1 MGPLAQ
7 VSGCPGKCFIC
18 LMMTSFADSPFKIGE
33 RDRLKN
39 ELEHE
44 QRITLEVESWLRDR
58 QAHLNQLV
66 SKNQLLTADQVYK
79 SHVFMAL
86 LEPCY

>member
-1 MGPLAQ
+1 
-7 VSGCPGKCFIC
+7 
-18 LMMTSFADSPFKIGE
+18 MMTFQIGE

-66 SKNQLLTADQVYK
+66 NKI
-79 SHVFMAL
+79 
-86 LEPCY
+86 

>member
-1 MGPLAQ
+1 M
-7 VSGCPGKCFIC
+7 IC
-18 LMMTSFADSPFKIGE
+18 LPNDDVISGPSFQIGE

-66 SKNQLLTADQVYK
+66 NKI
-79 SHVFMAL
+79 
-86 LEPCY
+86 

>member
-1 MGPLAQ
+1 
-7 VSGCPGKCFIC
+7 
-18 LMMTSFADSPFKIGE
+18 MTESDRPSITKRTISPRYNKHVTERRERILYSFQIGE

-58 QAHLNQLV
+58 QAYLNQLV
-66 SKNQLLTADQVYK
+66 ILTQILLFCVIR
-79 SHVFMAL
+79 
-86 LEPCY
+86 

>member
-1 MGPLAQ
+1 MQYVWQ
-7 VSGCPGKCFIC
+7 VS
-18 LMMTSFADSPFKIGE
+18 E

-66 SKNQLLTADQVYK
+66 KLI
-79 SHVFMAL
+79 
-86 LEPCY
+86 